1 MGEESKI
8 VSEYYFNCKIENVL
22 LEDESILTPK
32 LYFERDYTDLS
43 QYILYTVPEEWR
55 DKDKLLDLIKK
66 SSINVDLKNHIN
78 EMVRNNN
85 DKGKATTF
93 WTIISRDGKLISDI
107 RDLLPYD
114 SVRIYYDT
122 HGLDASVFTNAKADV
137 HKKAS
142 VDNLEYSLDK
152 FWSDGCRLKVLK
164 GDSINYSGVG
174 QIEYRKGNKT
184 VAKFFFAINYALR
197 KKISY
202 SLTLNKNARKDTI
215 KLEFECDNAPVGIE
229 ANLLCT
235 NGRLPCLETDARN
248 CKVGKP
254 FTLDFKKAV
263 GKSKY
268 TYEIE
273 IEAESSLDG
282 TMYSVAFD
290 DVDMERYYVLSCNS
304 NNTLPKKQAVAEK
317 KSIAWKSSCP
327 YCHSVLDSHFS
338 YAKGGVSCQGK
349 QQVKIYEKRKQQESK
364 NAIYCQGDL
373 SENDG
378 LHPDYRR
385 ILPKDFLLHDNF
397 KVAFTG
403 SMRAG
408 KTTYIS
414 RLFNINK
421 NGSLNQG
428 VAVNLNMIKKPLERF
443 NVSIN
448 HAVVPLLTTSN
459 KRVKDKE
466 TKDKETAYV
475 IEDINWDVGTSYY
488 EQRAIDL
495 RIGAFPTGTQT
506 GLAFTKIPFCVET
519 RRLSGKN
526 KTSSYVSFYDV
537 AGEDAQS
544 SQSTLETIGSKKE
557 VPIGIFLLV
566 NGRTDTGSNDMII
579 RVLQNAE
586 ISTDSPVAVILTKL
600 DILKDEF
607 NGNCHCL
614 RTDYLNYSFD
624 KYDGSYLEK
633 EIDISSEEVR
643 SYLSN
648 EVPLTLDLENKF
660 KNVKY
665 FALSSFNYSDS
676 IIHKKDENENDPGE
690 LKFESSGFRLELPLV
705 WMLRQFGIID

>member
-55 DKDKLLDLIKK
+55 DKDKLISLIKK
-66 SSINVDLKNHIN
+66 SNINADLKNRAVDTISVN
-78 EMVRNNN
+78 
-85 DKGKATTF
+85 GKSKKTTF
-93 WTIISRDGKLISDI
+93 WTVISKDGKSISDI
-107 RDLLPYD
+107 CDLLPYD
-114 SVRIYYDT
+114 SVIIYYDT

-137 HKKAS
+137 HKKAAA
-142 VDNLEYSLDK
+142 DNLKYSLDK

-174 QIEYRKGNKT
+174 QIEYRKGEKT

-235 NGRLPCLETDARN
+235 NGRLPCLENDARN

-273 IEAESSLDG
+273 IEAEGSLDG

-304 NNTLPKKQAVAEK
+304 NSTLPKKQAVAEK
-317 KSIAWKSSCP
+317 KPIAWKSSCP
-327 YCHSVLDSHFS
+327 YCHSLLDSHFS
-338 YAKGGVSCQGK
+338 YVKGGVSCQGK

-364 NAIYCQGDL
+364 NVIYCQGDL
-373 SENDG
+373 SENG
-378 LHPDYRR
+378 GFHSDYRR
-385 ILPKDFLLHDNF
+385 ILPKDFLSHNNF

-403 SMRAG
+403 ATRAG

-414 RLFNINK
+414 RLFGINK
-421 NGSLNQG
+421 HGTDKEYTAITLD
-428 VAVNLNMIKKPLERF
+428 MIKKPLERF
-443 NVSIN
+443 DVLIK
-448 HAVVPLLTTSN
+448 HAEVPRLGPMETNGKGKGLVVDE
-459 KRVKDKE
+459 K
-466 TKDKETAYV
+466 
-475 IEDINWDVGTSYY
+475 NWDDYNSYY
-488 EQRAIDL
+488 GARAVDL
-495 RIGAFPTGTQT
+495 KLGMFPTGTQT
-506 GLAFTKIPFCVET
+506 GLDFSKYPFC
-519 RRLSGKN
+519 LSAERI
-526 KTSSYVSFYDV
+526 SSKSKSHNYISFYDV
-537 AGEDAQS
+537 AGEDVTES
-544 SQSTLETIGSKKE
+544 SENIKIVGSNKI
-557 VPIGIFLLV
+557 PIGIFLLV
-566 NGRTDTGSNDMII
+566 NGSAGQDFNKSVVEHLISAVSDEGVIDGISN
-579 RVLQNAE
+579 R
-586 ISTDSPVAVILTKL
+586 SPVAVILTKL
-600 DILKDEF
+600 DILREEF
-607 NGNCHCL
+607 DSNCHCL
-614 RTDYLNYSFD
+614 RTDYLNYSID

-643 SYLSN
+643 SYLSQN
-648 EVPLTLDLENKF
+648 ASETLALENKF
-660 KNVKY
+660 ETVKY